1 MADPTPSPEKAGGGK
16 PHIKWGDAYSKGR
29 TAVESL
35 STILRY
41 FPPRLS
47 SSETPAMDLLHDP
60 DVATQISAL
69 LRRPDSGAVNDNLC
83 AWLYDTFHSSEPQL
97 QLVVLRF
104 LPLIAGV
111 YLTRA
116 ALNKPL
122 PGFESV
128 LLAIYAHETAAR
140 NGQAATVSIPDLSH
154 ASVYHETKQ
163 PAKNASTELH
173 LAVITGSLE
182 PHGTV
187 RSTRRAKI
195 VGVALE
201 LYYSR
206 ISQIPVGSKLDFC
219 DLCKIWSG
227 QNNSHDHHD
236 KTPAEARRGRI
247 NLAWELLQPIM
258 RILGHCLFRPEKSD
272 DLFQAAFAACRCLN
286 ARAQHDMNAK
296 AMLATGSL
304 VKLAKMATNATSSV
318 DHTEIAMTN
327 QISV

>member
-1 MADPTPSPEKAGGGK
+1 MGDSPEKGGGK
-16 PHIKWGDAYSKGR
+16 GRIKWGDPFSKGR
-29 TAVESL
+29 AAVESL
-35 STILRY
+35 GAILRY
-41 FPPRLS
+41 FPPHLS
-47 SSETPAMDLLHDP
+47 SSETPATSLLQDP
-60 DVATQISAL
+60 DVATQISTL

-83 AWLYDTFHSSEPQL
+83 AWLYDTFHSADPSL

-104 LPLIAGV
+104 LPILAGV

-140 NGQAATVSIPDLSH
+140 NGQAATVSIPDLGH
-154 ASVYHETKQ
+154 PSVYHEAKQ
-163 PAKNASTELH
+163 PPAKNASTELH
-173 LAVITGSLE
+173 LAVITPSLE

-206 ISQIPVGSKLDFC
+206 ISLIPVGSKLDFC
-219 DLCKIWSG
+219 DFCRMWSG
-227 QNNSHDHHD
+227 HDPD
-236 KTPAEARRGRI
+236 GRRGRI
-247 NLAWELLQPIM
+247 NLPWELMQPIL
-258 RILGHCLFRPEKSD
+258 RILGHCLFRPAKNY
-272 DLFQAAFAACRCLN
+272 DLFQAAFAACQCMN

-296 AMLATGSL
+296 AMLATASL
-304 VKLAKMATNATSSV
+304 VRLAHTAMDPISDV
-318 DHTEIAMTN
+318 DHTELPITN

>member
-1 MADPTPSPEKAGGGK
+1 MADRTPSPEKAAGGK

-47 SSETPAMDLLHDP
+47 SSETPAMDLLQDP
-60 DVATQISAL
+60 DIATQISAL

-104 LPLIAGV
+104 LPIIAGV

-140 NGQAATVSIPDLSH
+140 NGQAVTVSIPDLSH
-154 ASVYHETKQ
+154 ASIYHESKMPT
-163 PAKNASTELH
+163 KNASTELH
-173 LAVITGSLE
+173 LAVITASLE

-201 LYYSR
+201 LYYSK
-206 ISQIPVGSKLDFC
+206 ISQFPVGSKLDFC
-219 DLCKIWSG
+219 DFCKIWSG
-227 QNNSHDHHD
+227 QNSHDNHE
-236 KTPAEARRGRI
+236 KSTEARRGRI

-272 DLFQAAFAACRCLN
+272 ELFQAAFVACRCLN
-286 ARAQHDMNAK
+286 SRAQHDTNAK

-304 VKLAKMATNATSSV
+304 VKLAEMAKNPASNV
-318 DHTEIAMTN
+318 DHTEIAMSN
-327 QISV
+327 EISV